1 MLSPF
6 EILEWVDINLENILK
21 FICRSCPHELN
32 DNDNSSSGVSSDQEQ
47 SKQTADFVGGSGSN
61 NGSKQASHS
70 QQQQSKTQ
78 TTKFVTYLPI
88 ETSTPI
94 TKKSYDSESSESS
107 FGENPENIVH
117 MKKMLHPKLQAIFD
131 IPSGGSYSS
140 QTLPNR

>member
-1 MLSPF
+1 MNF
-6 EILEWVDINLENILK
+6 ANIS
-21 FICRSCPHELN
+21 IPNWNCRSCPHELN

-47 SKQTADFVGGSGSN
+47 SKQTADFGSN
-61 NGSKQASHS
+61 GKQAG
-70 QQQQSKTQ
+70 QPTQ

>member
-1 MLSPF
+1 MINPF
-6 EILEWVDINLENILK
+6 EILEWIDMNLENILK

-47 SKQTADFVGGSGSN
+47 SKQTADFVGGSASN
-61 NGSKQASHS
+61 NGS

>member
-1 MLSPF
+1 MSWYKF
-6 EILEWVDINLENILK
+6 GKYIK

-47 SKQTADFVGGSGSN
+47 SKQTADFVGGSASN
-61 NGSKQASHS
+61 DGSKQASHS
-70 QQQQSKTQ
+70 QQQSKTQ

>member
-1 MLSPF
+1 MICPF
-6 EILEWVDINLENILK
+6 KILEWINMNLENIMK

-47 SKQTADFVGGSGSN
+47 SKQTADFVGGSASN
-61 NGSKQASHS
+61 NGS